1 METIALTSAMA
12 DARAAIQA
20 TSREI
25 QNQRRLILHLVQG
38 GPDITATQEACNDM
52 LAVIQVHL
60 SYLLRKDS
68 LLLVP
73 GTNAENSGNSSC
85 YGELICRTASRRLPG
100 SCEVI
105 WGHT

>member
-1 METIALTSAMA
+1 MTTAMA

-25 QNQRRLILHLVQG
+25 RNQRRLILHEVQG
-38 GPDITATQEACNDM
+38 GPDIAATLQACNDM

-60 SYLLRKDS
+60 SYLIRQDS

-73 GTNAENSGNSSC
+73 GTNAENSGSFMI
-85 YGELICRTASRRLPG
+85 LTA
-100 SCEVI
+100 I
-105 WGHT
+105 